1 MARWRPKEER
11 LRLGKR
17 IAYLRDV
24 EGFNWREIIERLDI
38 NSASIARGY
47 YKAYKATLLAG
58 KGSGKIF
65 K

>member
-24 EGFNWREIIERLDI
+24 EGRKWREIIERLDI
-38 NSASIARGY
+38 RADATAISY
-47 YKAYKATLLAG
+47 YKTYKATLLAG
-58 KGSGKIF
+58 KGFRKLF